1 MMPTI
6 HLVPDREA
14 RPELYR
20 WGFSLGVVLLAHVV
34 ATAGFLRWDSF
45 AMPPEPE
52 LAGAV
57 MVELAPAP
65 AAPESEPV
73 ETPPEPEQVKAEP
86 PPEPLPVPEVEPQP
100 QQAVLPPPAPEEPE
114 RDMVFDTPPEPAPLT
129 TAPASTSA
137 PPDQRAAAPMA
148 GVSAQDADPVKT
160 WQAMLLAQLE
170 LHKRYPRQAQLR
182 HQEGVAYL
190 RFVVDHE
197 GRVVNYKLERS
208 SGNASLDQE
217 SLALLQRA
225 QPLPPPP
232 PEMSQDMIPLLVPI
246 KFNIAR

>member
-1 MMPTI
+1 MMPAI

-20 WGFSLGVVLLAHVV
+20 WGCSLGIVLLAHVA
-34 ATAGFLRWDSF
+34 ATAGFLRWDSY
-45 AMPPEPE
+45 AMPPAP
-52 LAGAV
+52 LPAAAV
-57 MVELAPAP
+57 MIDLAPTP
-65 AAPESEPV
+65 VAPENEPV
-73 ETPPEPEQVKAEP
+73 DTPPEPEQAKAEP
-86 PPEPLPVPEVEPQP
+86 PPEPQPVPEVRPQP
-100 QQAVLPPPAPEEPE
+100 QEAVLPPPEEPE
-114 RDMVFDTPPEPAPLT
+114 RDMVFDTPPEPAPVT
-129 TAPASTSA
+129 TAAPSVSA
-137 PPDQRAAAPMA
+137 PPDQSVAAPMA
-148 GVSAQDADPVKT
+148 GVPMSQDADPLKT

-190 RFVVDHE
+190 RFVVDHK
-197 GRVVNYKLERS
+197 GRVVSYKLERS
-208 SGNASLDQE
+208 SGNAALDQE

-232 PEMSQDMIPLLVPI
+232 EMSQGMIPLLVPI